1 MQVSNTLKRTLP
13 PRARGG
19 CLQIG
24 AQLNLSLA
32 DEDLAEKKKLRGL
45 ECMAMGSSRFC
56 GFDCACHCGGSVVS
70 RKDCQCA
77 RHPWQWQIRSGSLA
91 RHTAEFV

>member
-32 DEDLAEKKKLRGL
+32 DEDLAEKKKLRVWN
-45 ECMAMGSSRFC
+45 A
-56 GFDCACHCGGSVVS
+56 
-70 RKDCQCA
+70 
-77 RHPWQWQIRSGSLA
+77 WQWGAPAFVALIVLVIVVVRLFQGKTASVPGIPGSG
-91 RHTAEFV
+91 R

>member
-32 DEDLAEKKKLRGL
+32 DEDLAEKKKLRVWN
-45 ECMAMGSSRFC
+45 A
-56 GFDCACHCGGSVVS
+56 
-70 RKDCQCA
+70 
-77 RHPWQWQIRSGSLA
+77 WQWGA
-91 RHTAEFV
+91 PAFVA